1 MHTIY
6 TYLSLAAALAMVDA
20 NHDSWDA
27 VQWCR
32 DARAMARDLAIP
44 YSVTDRMGRPIVD
57 RLPRSPELTAYLAS
71 SRVAA

>member
-1 MHTIY
+1 MFSIFTF
-6 TYLSLAAALAMVDA
+6 LSLATALATADT
-20 NHDSWDA
+20 NHDAWDA
-27 VQWCR
+27 VQWTR

-44 YSVTDRMGRPIVD
+44 YAVHDRMGRPIVD